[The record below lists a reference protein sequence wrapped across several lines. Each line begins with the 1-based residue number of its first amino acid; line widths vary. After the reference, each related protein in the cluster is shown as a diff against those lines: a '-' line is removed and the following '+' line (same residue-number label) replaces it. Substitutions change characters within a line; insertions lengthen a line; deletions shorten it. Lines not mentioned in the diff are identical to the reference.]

1 MDGASGLTGSCSPG
15 VIEEGAEA
23 GPGRAVV
30 SSGPRT
36 KAFHECRKALRVVAG
51 IAVGCAFAHRS
62 AQAPGGGELAADR
75 VRGLVRS
82 LDKALGVS

>member
-1 MDGASGLTGSCSPG
+1 MTGSCSPG
-15 VIEEGAEA
+15 VSKREPRLDPDAQWS
-23 GPGRAVV
+23 PR
-30 SSGPRT
+30 GPRT